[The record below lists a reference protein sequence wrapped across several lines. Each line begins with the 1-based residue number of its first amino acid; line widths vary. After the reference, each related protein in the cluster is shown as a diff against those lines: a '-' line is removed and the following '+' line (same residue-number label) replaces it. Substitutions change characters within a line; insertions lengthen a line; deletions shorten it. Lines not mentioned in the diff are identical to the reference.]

1 MLITAYFD
9 ISRKQIEC
17 VINISSIM
25 YVWIISKL
33 PHLCH
38 PFFRVFW
45 GLGLFKK
52 DQTSLTCLKK
62 HTRYFIWYSLGV
74 ISPWPAR
81 NCFVVA
87 AALITNLYRES
98 LIRAFSSGWNAQH
111 SSAHTRE
118 RKISKPRTLLL
129 DHFTIKCHQLHLL
142 ICQVTVTLAIR
153 VICAS
158 FLHSAE
164 LLVLVAQLP
173 SLHWHWTRD
182 WPDVRRKPLSQ
193 WAPRDL
199 FPLLPNSSCPL
210 GSMAPF
216 A

>member
-17 VINISSIM
+17 VINII
-25 YVWIISKL
+25 VLVIISKL

-45 GLGLFKK
+45 GRGLFKK

-62 HTRYFIWYSLGV
+62 HTRYFICYSLGV

-98 LIRAFSSGWNAQH
+98 LIRAFSFFGWNRQH
-111 SSAHTRE
+111 NSALRHKLAENIKATHIVARSLYHKMPSVAFAHLSSH
-118 RKISKPRTLLL
+118 
-129 DHFTIKCHQLHLL
+129 CHPCH
-142 ICQVTVTLAIR
+142 
-153 VICAS
+153 
-158 FLHSAE
+158 
-164 LLVLVAQLP
+164 
-173 SLHWHWTRD
+173 
-182 WPDVRRKPLSQ
+182 
-193 WAPRDL
+193 
-199 FPLLPNSSCPL
+199 
-210 GSMAPF
+210 
-216 A
+216 